1 MCNIHVCKCL
11 TVCEI
16 EKVTFRKPVHI
27 KNMFQQE
34 TPSWKENVQKADYD
48 NMAALILT
56 SEFPFAYVYMHNHY
70 IQ

>member
-1 MCNIHVCKCL
+1 
-11 TVCEI
+11 
-16 EKVTFRKPVHI
+16 
-27 KNMFQQE
+27 MFQQE